1 MQYLYMMKKQRN
13 SNRHEK
19 KKMVG
24 KLIFKIMTLCMVML
38 CCHACGEKSTFIN
51 IEHPFICFINQ
62 SDDTVWVEMK
72 NSREITFNFNR
83 PIEDSLFYG
92 MTQAIQPNSMAQMKA
107 EYFPYWE
114 EYHYDG
120 SYVKDT
126 ASFIAR
132 VFVMDSCAPT
142 NIKYALN
149 HIYYESDSIQVINTL
164 KEFEKKHLLLKKWY
178 SREELDS
185 MNWTIV
191 YPQK

>member
-1 MQYLYMMKKQRN
+1 MKKQRN

-24 KLIFKIMTLCMVML
+24 KLIFKIMTLCMAML
-38 CCHACGEKSTFIN
+38 GCHSCVETSAFID

-72 NSREITFNFNR
+72 NSREITFTFNR

-92 MTQAIQPNSMAQMKA
+92 MTQAIQPSSMAQMKA

-114 EYHYDG
+114 EYHHGD

-126 ASFIAR
+126 ASIIVR

-149 HIYYESDSIQVINTL
+149 HIYYESDSVQVINTL

>member
-1 MQYLYMMKKQRN
+1 MMKKKRN

-24 KLIFKIMTLCMVML
+24 KLIFKIMTLCMAML

-62 SDDTVWVEMK
+62 SDDTVWIEMK
-72 NSREITFNFNR
+72 NSREITFTFNR

-92 MTQAIQPNSMAQMKA
+92 MAQAIQPNSMAQMKA

-114 EYHYDG
+114 EYHHGD

-142 NIKYALN
+142 HIKYALN
-149 HIYYESDSIQVINTL
+149 HIYYESDSVQVINTL

>member
-1 MQYLYMMKKQRN
+1 MKKQRN

-19 KKMVG
+19 KKMVD
-24 KLIFKIMTLCMVML
+24 KLIFKIMTLCMAML
-38 CCHACGEKSTFIN
+38 GCHSCVETSAFID

-62 SDDTVWVEMK
+62 SDDTVWIEMK

-114 EYHYDG
+114 EYHYGG

>member
-1 MQYLYMMKKQRN
+1 MMKKQRN

-24 KLIFKIMTLCMVML
+24 KLIFKIMTLCMAML
-38 CCHACGEKSTFIN
+38 GCHSCVETSAFID

-72 NSREITFNFNR
+72 NSREITFTFNR

-114 EYHYDG
+114 EYHHGD

-142 NIKYALN
+142 HIKYALN
-149 HIYYESDSIQVINTL
+149 HIYYESDSVQVINTL
-164 KEFEKKHLLLKKWY
+164 KEFEKKHFLLKKWY